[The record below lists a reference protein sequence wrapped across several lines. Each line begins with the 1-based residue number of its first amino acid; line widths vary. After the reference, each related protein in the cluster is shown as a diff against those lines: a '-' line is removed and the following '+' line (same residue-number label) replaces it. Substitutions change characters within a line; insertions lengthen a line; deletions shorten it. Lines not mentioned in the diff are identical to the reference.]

1 MIPFALA
8 TRYRTTGGYE
18 ALLSID
24 GTLIDLAAAVSPD
37 AETREALTRLGVQ
50 ALLGDWDRWLDRL
63 TDTAAA
69 VRAEGLDD
77 PRWHRGSLEI
87 GDTTLAPPVPEP
99 RQILCAASNYAK
111 HVADFKGREDIDR
124 FTGIDRSRMMPYL
137 FAKGPDSPER
147 PYGEIAYPP
156 VTSRLDYE
164 VELAVAL
171 CRGGRRIP
179 SAKAASHIAGYLLFN
194 DLTCRDLQQRTDW
207 AFFKTDWFAGK
218 AFDGS
223 APMGPLLVPARFVP
237 DYRSLELELKVNGE
251 VRQQAPAGDM
261 VFSIEEQIAFASAVT
276 TLRPGDIIAT
286 GTPDGVAMKTGQ
298 WLGVGD
304 LVEASGGPL
313 GSHRHRVVEDPSTGD
328 GFVLEPPEANS

>member
-8 TRYRTTGGYE
+8 TRHRTAGGYE

-24 GTLIDLAAAVSPD
+24 GTLIDLVEAASPD
-37 AETREALTRLGVQ
+37 DGARAALTEYGVQ
-50 ALLGDWDRWLDRL
+50 ALLDDWERWLDRL
-63 TDTAAA
+63 TDVADA
-69 VRAEGLDD
+69 VRAQGVDD
-77 PRWHRGSLEI
+77 PRWHRGRLET
-87 GDTTLAPPVPEP
+87 GDTTLAPPVPQP
-99 RQILCAASNYAK
+99 RQVLCAASNYAK

-137 FAKGPDSPER
+137 FAKGPDSPAG
-147 PYGEIAYPP
+147 PYGEIAHPT

-171 CRGGRRIP
+171 CGGGRRIP
-179 SAKAASHIAGYLLFN
+179 SDRAASRIAGYLLFN

-223 APMGPLLVPARFVP
+223 ALMGPLLVPARFVP
-237 DYRSLELELKVNGE
+237 DYRALELELKVNGE

-298 WLGVGD
+298 WLQVGD

-313 GSHRHRVVEDPSTGD
+313 GSHRHRVVNDPSADD
-328 GFVLEPPEANS
+328 GFRLAPPEAGR